1 MADAANIR
9 SIESLREFEAVLV
22 QFYDIATRSA
32 SNMQQQSQR
41 MMQWLELDRPG
52 FWKRQVEIGHH
63 RLAEARTRLTQCK
76 MRRTG
81 DFRPSCFDEKKALE
95 KAKRD
100 LEYSRRQ
107 MQVVKQWA
115 VKARHDVEE
124 FTGRQAQLTRMLEG
138 DVPRMCALLQR
149 LVQKLERYT
158 TITSAEAMS
167 LVEMTMEEVAEES
180 GEGTA
185 AAEAPTEGTN

>member
-9 SIESLREFEAVLV
+9 SIESLREFEAKLV
-22 QFYDIATRSA
+22 QFYDVATRSA

-52 FWKRQVEIGHH
+52 FWKRQIELGHQ
-63 RLAEARTRLTQCK
+63 RVAEARTRLTQCK

-81 DFRPSCFDEKKALE
+81 DFRPSCYDEKKALE

-100 LEYSRRQ
+100 LEFARRQ
-107 MQVVKQWA
+107 IQVVKQWT

-138 DVPRMCALLQR
+138 DVPRMCALLKR

-167 LVEMTMEEVAEES
+167 LVSVTMDEIAEES
-180 GEGTA
+180 GDGTDSV
-185 AAEAPTEGTN
+185 ETTQGTN

>member
-1 MADAANIR
+1 MAEAANIR
-9 SIESLREFEAVLV
+9 SIESLREFEAALV

-32 SNMQQQSQR
+32 SNMQQQSHR

-52 FWKRQVEIGHH
+52 FWKRQVELGHQ

-81 DFRPSCFDEKKALE
+81 DFKPSCYDEKKALE

-100 LEYSRRQ
+100 LEYSRQ
-107 MQVVKQWA
+107 QIQVVKQWS

-158 TITSAEAMS
+158 MLSNADAMS
-167 LVEMTMEEVAEES
+167 LVELTIDEIAEETS
-180 GEGTA
+180 ETDA
-185 AAEAPTEGTN
+185 ATPTTEGTQ

>member
-9 SIESLREFEAVLV
+9 SIESLREFEASLV
-22 QFYDIATRSA
+22 QFYDVASRSA
-32 SNMQQQSQR
+32 SNMQQQSHR

-52 FWKRQVEIGHH
+52 FWKRQIELGHQ
-63 RLAEARTRLTQCK
+63 RVAEARTRLTQCK

-81 DFRPSCFDEKKALE
+81 DFRPSCYDEKKALE

-100 LEYSRRQ
+100 LEFARRQ
-107 MQVVKQWA
+107 IQVVKQWTM
-115 VKARHDVEE
+115 KARHDVEE

-138 DVPRMCALLQR
+138 DVPRMCALLKR

-167 LVEMTMEEVAEES
+167 LVSVTMEEVAEES
-180 GEGTA
+180 GDGSEPVETTKGA
-185 AAEAPTEGTN
+185 N

>member
-1 MADAANIR
+1 MAEAANIR
-9 SIESLREFEAVLV
+9 SIESLREFEASLV
-22 QFYDIATRSA
+22 QFYDVASRSA
-32 SNMQQQSQR
+32 SNMQQQSHR

-52 FWKRQVEIGHH
+52 FWKRQIELGHQ
-63 RLAEARTRLTQCK
+63 RVAEARTRLTQCK

-81 DFRPSCFDEKKALE
+81 DFRPSCYDEKKALE
-95 KAKRD
+95 KAKRE
-100 LEYSRRQ
+100 LEYARRQ
-107 MQVVKQWA
+107 IQVVKQWT

-138 DVPRMCALLQR
+138 DVPRMCALLKR

-167 LVEMTMEEVAEES
+167 LVSVTMEEVAEES
-180 GEGTA
+180 GDSTKPVET
-185 AAEAPTEGTN
+185 TEGSN